1 MPNHVPSLA
10 LVLLRVPRGAARPA
24 DERVQRAIDDDR
36 RRLGLGP
43 AEISSYRLAGPYAVE
58 IDGQSLDEYVAWE
71 V

>member
-1 MPNHVPSLA
+1 MSGHVPSLA
-10 LVLLRVPRGAARPA
+10 LVLLRVPRGAAPPA

-43 AEISSYRLAGPYAVE
+43 ADDTSYRLAGPYPVE
-58 IDGQSLDEYVAWE
+58 IEGQSLDEYVAWE

>member
-24 DERVQRAIDDDR
+24 DDRVQRAIDDDR
-36 RRLGLGP
+36 RWLGLGP
-43 AEISSYRLAGPYAVE
+43 AEDTSYRLAGPYPVE